1 MSFDLFPGSQSWKP
15 FTNKTN
21 KRGPVLMGKMHFCIN
36 FFQKSAPE
44 CPARPIIFLHFLQC
58 KLLFESHNSA
68 EPHLLFLGNP
78 SQGLFH
84 VPEFKDDSPVFHQV
98 VLPGHSW
105 SSCSFHN
112 YFRYI
117 DFSFLNVLML
127 VPVRL

>member
-1 MSFDLFPGSQSWKP
+1 MYFDLLPGSQSWKP

-36 FFQKSAPE
+36 FFLKSAPE
-44 CPARPIIFLHFLQC
+44 CPARPINFLHYLQS
-58 KLLFESHNSA
+58 KSLFEPHNSG
-68 EPHLLFLGNP
+68 EPYLLLLGYP
-78 SQGLFH
+78 SQRLLH
-84 VPEFKDDSPVFHQV
+84 VPELKYDFPVLHQV
-98 VLPGHSW
+98 VIPSHSG

-117 DFSFLNVLML
+117 DFSFLKVLML